1 MQTITCLFERIKK
14 AFYLPRRRGKKYCM
28 QQMESLVEYGSRRVI
43 ITITAIFC
51 ALLEIVDTTIVNVAL
66 NDMRG
71 SLGAT
76 LTEVA
81 WVITAYAI
89 GNVIIVPMTSWLSVQ
104 FGRRNYFA
112 ASIILFTVCSFL
124 CGNASG
130 IWELVLFRFLQG
142 LGGGALLVTSQTI
155 ITESYPPEKRS
166 MAQAIYGLG
175 VIIGPTLGPPLG
187 GYIVDHAS
195 WPYIFY
201 INIPIGVIATLL
213 TLQFVRSP
221 KYGEKS
227 TGSDI
232 DWLGIGL
239 LALTVGSLQYVL
251 EKGQDDD
258 WFNSSAILYLA
269 VAAFLGLFFFIWRET
284 SFKNPIVE
292 LRVLKNGNLRVGTI
306 LSFIMGFGLYGS
318 TFIIPLYTQSILG
331 WTAQQAGMLMVPA
344 ALTTAVMMPMIGKLL
359 QKGVPQQYLVAGGM
373 LLFSIFTFWGY
384 FILTPDTDSDAFF
397 WMLIVR
403 GLGMGMLFIPITA
416 LSLST
421 LKGQQIGQGAAFT
434 GMMRQL
440 GGSFGVALITTFMA
454 RQNMVHRSDLVS
466 KLDVSNPAVQQRVQA
481 LQHSFINKGMNADVA
496 LKSSY
501 SSLDHMV
508 TKQAAVLSYMDVF
521 FYLGLIFLICVP
533 FVIMVKGNKAKK
545 IDLGEAMH

>member
-1 MQTITCLFERIKK
+1 MHDHQT
-14 AFYLPRRRGKKYCM
+14 
-28 QQMESLVEYGSRRVI
+28 LVEYGARRAI
-43 ITITAIFC
+43 ITITAILC

-71 SLGAT
+71 NLGAT
-76 LTEVA
+76 LTEVG

-89 GNVIIVPMTSWLSVQ
+89 GNVIVVPMTSWLSQQ

-124 CGNASG
+124 CGNANG
-130 IWELVLFRFLQG
+130 IWELVFFRFLQG

-155 ITESYPPEKRS
+155 ITESYPPEKRG

-187 GYIVDHAS
+187 GYIVDHFS

-201 INIPIGVIATLL
+201 INIPIGVVATLL

-221 KYGEKS
+221 KYSEKKLRS
-227 TGSDI
+227 EI

-239 LALTVGSLQYVL
+239 LALAVGSLQYVL
-251 EKGQDDD
+251 EKGEDDD
-258 WFNSSAILYLA
+258 WFNSMTIIILSVTA
-269 VAAFLGLFFFIWRET
+269 VFGLFFFIWREL
-284 SFKNPIVE
+284 SHKNPIVE
-292 LRVLKNGNLRVGTI
+292 LRVLKNGNLRIGTI

-318 TFIIPLYTQSILG
+318 TFIIPLYTQSTLG
-331 WTAQQAGMLMVPA
+331 WTAQQAGMLMIPA
-344 ALTTAVMMPMIGKLL
+344 ALTTAFTMPIIGTLL
-359 QKGVPQQYLVAGGM
+359 QKGVPQQYLIAAGM
-373 LLFSIFTFWGY
+373 FLFFIFTFWGY
-384 FILTPDTDSDAFF
+384 RILTPNTDSDAFF

-403 GLGMGMLFIPITA
+403 GLGMGMLFIPITT

-440 GGSFGVALITTFMA
+440 GGSFGVAAITTFMA
-454 RQNMVHRSDLVS
+454 RQNMVHRNALVS
-466 KLDVSNPAVQQRVQA
+466 KLDVNSSMVQERVHA
-481 LQHSFINKGMNADVA
+481 MQHGFMAKGMTPEVA
-496 LKSSY
+496 LKTSY
-501 SSLDHMV
+501 KSLDYMV
-508 TKQAAVLSYMDVF
+508 MKQAGVLSYMDVF
-521 FYLGLIFLICVP
+521 LYLGLMFLICIPV
-533 FVIMVKGNKAKK
+533 VLLVKANRKQK
-545 IDLGEAMH
+545 IDLAEAMH

>member
-1 MQTITCLFERIKK
+1 
-14 AFYLPRRRGKKYCM
+14 M
-28 QQMESLVEYGSRRVI
+28 QQMDSLVEYGSRRVI

-89 GNVIIVPMTSWLSVQ
+89 GNVIIVPMTSWLSQQ

-130 IWELVLFRFLQG
+130 IWELVLYRFLQG
-142 LGGGALLVTSQTI
+142 IGGGALLVTSQTI
-155 ITESYPPEKRS
+155 ITESYPPAKRS

-227 TGSDI
+227 ILSEI

-239 LALTVGSLQYVL
+239 LAITVGSLQYVL

-258 WFNSSAILYLA
+258 WFNSSIIVYLTVTAI
-269 VAAFLGLFFFIWRET
+269 LGLFFFIWRET

-292 LRVLKNGNLRVGTI
+292 LRVLKNSNLRIGTI

-344 ALTTAVMMPMIGKLL
+344 ALTTAFMMPMIGKLL

-373 LLFSIFTFWGY
+373 ALFSLFTFWGY
-384 FILTPDTDSDAFF
+384 FIVTPDTDSASFF

-403 GLGMGMLFIPITA
+403 GIGMGMLFIPITA
-416 LSLST
+416 LSLSS

-440 GGSFGVALITTFMA
+440 GGSFGVALITTYMA
-454 RQNMVHRSDLVS
+454 RQNMVHRSALVS
-466 KLDVSNPAVQQRVQA
+466 RLDVNNPSVQQRVKA
-481 LQHSFINKGMNADVA
+481 IQHSFINKGINSEAA

-501 SSLDHMV
+501 SAMDHIV
-508 TKQAAVLSYMDVF
+508 SKQAAVLSYMDVF
-521 FYLGLIFLICVP
+521 FYLGVIFLVCVP
-533 FVIMVKGNKAKK
+533 FVLMVKGNKKTA
-545 IDLGEAMH
+545 GA